1 MRKPKPINLPPRML
15 RTKEAAT
22 FLGVS
27 RRTLEKHRTYG
38 TGPTYRKIGGRVV
51 YTVDDLLAWSADGV
65 RTSTTEKTGTRV
77 FPARRLTPAE
87 RQDI

>member
-1 MRKPKPINLPPRML
+1 MSKLRPTNLPPRML
-15 RTKEAAT
+15 RTKEAAS
-22 FLGVS
+22 FLGIS

-51 YTVDDLLAWSADGV
+51 YTVDDLLAWSADGE

-87 RQDI
+87 RDEL